1 MGCNVKKILFVMD
14 ILQAGGGAQK
24 VLKLAMQT
32 LVQNGYDIELVALK
46 KSQNEID
53 LNGFKVHY
61 ILPNTNERLLNNS
74 FVILD
79 KLKELSSKVD
89 YVAVFIDF
97 ITLYFAT
104 IAVKIAPN
112 RPKLIAFVRSR
123 LSLASKLFNNPEL
136 NMDLELLS
144 LKSANVVVA
153 NSIECLNE
161 LKEFNVS
168 NTHLLYNPIKTTN
181 LNYKQNSKNYAI
193 AIGRID
199 SSKDHY
205 TMIKAFKKA
214 NIKGLKLLIFGSGQ
228 DKAVNELKELIDD
241 ANIELMGYSANVS
254 EYIKEAK
261 FFVQTSIFEGLSNA
275 VLECYSYALPAV
287 LSALASNKEIYKND
301 AIYCKCGDID
311 GFAGAIKTLNEE
323 LNSNSYK
330 PFTPDLSAFS
340 MKNFEKKLLEIFK

>member
-1 MGCNVKKILFVMD
+1 MD

-123 LSLASKLFNNPEL
+123 RSLASKLFNNPEL

-205 TMIKAFKKA
+205 TMIKAFK
-214 NIKGLKLLIFGSGQ
+214 NNRRCCPL
-228 DKAVNELKELIDD
+228 
-241 ANIELMGYSANVS
+241 Y
-254 EYIKEAK
+254 
-261 FFVQTSIFEGLSNA
+261 
-275 VLECYSYALPAV
+275 
-287 LSALASNKEIYKND
+287 
-301 AIYCKCGDID
+301 
-311 GFAGAIKTLNEE
+311 
-323 LNSNSYK
+323 
-330 PFTPDLSAFS
+330 
-340 MKNFEKKLLEIFK
+340 